1 MVTNDPA
8 RERFTLTV
16 RLTVVDDQTPSANQ
30 IGPFFIAPSINWK
43 GSTKQGMSVVGLM
56 TLSNRSNELIRI
68 KEVRNSSPAMPVRL
82 NVLAV
87 GKRFTLQIRS
97 QLDLPV
103 GLHRQ
108 TVTLITDN
116 PTTPELKLELELEV
130 TP

>member
-1 MVTNDPA
+1 MTNDPA

-16 RLTVVDDQTPSANQ
+16 RLSVIDDQTPSANQ
-30 IGPFFIAPSINWK
+30 IGPFFIAPSVNWK

-56 TLSNRSNELIRI
+56 AITNRSNELIRI
-68 KEVRNSSPAMPVRL
+68 KEVRNSSTAMPVKL

-103 GLHRQ
+103 GVHRQ
-108 TVTLITDN
+108 TLTLVTDS
-116 PTTPELKLELELEV
+116 PTTPELKIELELEV